1 VTEVPGHGYEHRVHL
16 VTGRKHQ
23 IRATFAYFGAC
34 LVGDTLYEGM
44 EGVGIRKNADE
55 GEVREVEDR
64 LGTGEVRGF
73 EERRTGGA

>member
-1 VTEVPGHGYEHRVHL
+1 
-16 VTGRKHQ
+16 
-23 IRATFAYFGAC
+23 
-34 LVGDTLYEGM
+34 M